1 MTEQTAATQTPAAQA
16 AATQAAAAPASQ
28 KAASAPAIKGD
39 VRAGVGFWS
48 MGTMVAGIASDLAK
62 PVANLAP
69 YLFGV
74 FLFAAGVCAWLA
86 FFRKPPMQVAR
97 TLFGTMAIG
106 AAVFG
111 FFLIAP
117 MLAGSEGK
125 DRGIIA
131 AVVPP
136 VAAVQTAVL
145 PLSDTE
151 RQLLTFGTKISTG
164 DPEARS
170 AAAREALSDP
180 KQDKPT
186 RRAMLERILR
196 NSDPNVQQAG
206 LVSAM
211 RDRGRGAIPVL
222 PDRSS
227 NAPLAVALAG
237 STVEFYSV
245 NEDTGAVSGMFHTA
259 GGTRGF
265 TGSIANGRLV
275 ITVAVMIDSKWAP
288 GNVID
293 VAVDNRLQLVG
304 DARSQTGDS
313 VKVEMPI
320 L

>member
-1 MTEQTAATQTPAAQA
+1 MPAAQA
-16 AATQAAAAPASQ
+16 APV
-28 KAASAPAIKGD
+28 SAPAAQAGGIKGD
-39 VRAGVGFWS
+39 MRAGVGFWS

-62 PVANLAP
+62 PVADLALW
-69 YLFGV
+69 LFI
-74 FLFAAGVCAWLA
+74 LFAVAAGACAWLT
-86 FFRKPPMQVAR
+86 FFRKPPMQLAR

-106 AAVFG
+106 AGVFG
-111 FFLIAP
+111 FFLLAP

-145 PLSDTE
+145 PLSETE
-151 RQLLTFGTKISTG
+151 RSLLTLGTQISTG

-170 AAAREALSDP
+170 AHAREALDVTKEP
-180 KQDKPT
+180 AL
-186 RRAMLERILR
+186 RRGMLERVLR
-196 NSDPNVQQAG
+196 SPDPNVQQAG
-206 LVSAM
+206 LVQAM
-211 RDRGRGAIPVL
+211 KDRGRAAIPVL

-227 NAPLAVALAG
+227 RSPLAVSIAG
-237 STVEFYSV
+237 AQVEFYSV
-245 NEDTGAVSGMFHTA
+245 NEQTGGVNGIFHQASGNP
-259 GGTRGF
+259 RF

-275 ITVAVMIDSKWAP
+275 IATSYFLDNAWNP
-288 GNVID
+288 LVID

-304 DARSQTGDS
+304 DARTPAGET